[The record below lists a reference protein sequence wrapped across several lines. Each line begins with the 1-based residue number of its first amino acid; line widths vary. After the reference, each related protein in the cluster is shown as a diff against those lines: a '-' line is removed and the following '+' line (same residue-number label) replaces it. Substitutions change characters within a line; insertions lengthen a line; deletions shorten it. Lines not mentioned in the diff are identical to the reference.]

1 MAIKYLSVNNE
12 KMKKS
17 SDDLN
22 MVVSWGIPASEKTCP
37 NAGACKNGCYAKG
50 GRYMFANVRK
60 KLNERLDLAD
70 SEQFIPVIDGE
81 INYLKNKYA
90 DKQLYVRI
98 HDTGDF
104 YSESY
109 TMKWLTIAR
118 MHPDVKFYAYT
129 KMVTMFLR
137 FESVGKIPPYN
148 FRIIY
153 SYGGIED
160 QYIPS
165 DKPHA
170 RIFKTIEELTSAGYV
185 DCSSN
190 DLLVYTTD
198 KIGLVYHGVKKWEN
212 TGFVKMD

>member
-1 MAIKYLSVNNE
+1 MAIKYLSLNNE

-17 SDDLN
+17 SDADRI
-22 MVVSWGIPASEKTCP
+22 VVAWGIPASEKTCP
-37 NAGACKNGCYAKG
+37 NAGACKKGCYAKG
-50 GRYMFANVRK
+50 GHYIFANVRK

-70 SEQFIPVIDGE
+70 SDQFIPVIDGE

-118 MHPDVKFYAYT
+118 MNPDVKFHGYT
-129 KMVTMFLR
+129 KMVVMFKQYEYFGR
-137 FESVGKIPPYN
+137 IPDN

-153 SYGGIED
+153 SYGGVQDE
-160 QYIPS
+160 YIPS

-170 RIFKTIEELTSAGYV
+170 RIFKTIEELISAGYV

-212 TGFVKMD
+212 TGFVEMD